1 MRPFSYRAYH
11 PKKSENSKTL
21 FRNQI
26 DVPVLVRGF
35 TSRRNKRMGA
45 STSRTVVRLA
55 CDVCKRY
62 SLALSSAVVAV
73 FAFARIAQTVL
84 MTDTI
89 SV

>member
-21 FRNQI
+21 FRNRN

-35 TSRRNKRMGA
+35 TSCGSEPMGD
-45 STSRTVVRLA
+45 STSRTGVRLA

-73 FAFARIAQTVL
+73 LAFAKIAHTVL
-84 MTDTI
+84 ITDTI